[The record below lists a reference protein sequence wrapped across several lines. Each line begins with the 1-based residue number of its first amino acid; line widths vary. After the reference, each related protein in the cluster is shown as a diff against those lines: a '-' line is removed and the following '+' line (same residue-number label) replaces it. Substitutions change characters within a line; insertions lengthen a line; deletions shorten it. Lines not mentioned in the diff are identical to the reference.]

1 MSVDML
7 TSAGGAGKTG
17 SVLSL
22 SGSGKGKAGSGG
34 GALGDFAS
42 MMEAQVGVTAPAA
55 GQDISSRGKSAKQTD
70 ATIGQAV
77 TGKTGA
83 EAAEAATVS
92 AISGNGK
99 GQNGVRGESKENA
112 ETSPG
117 TRRRKS
123 TDEKRVVG
131 EGDGGDRAGAA
142 TPALALI
149 VSADL
154 GATTKAA
161 PNAGKAEKVDGGGVR
176 GRSEGRAVSALPAAQ
191 AGTVASGD
199 IAGDAAIA
207 EAIPASPAMD
217 DGTGT
222 ASAVV
227 SEPGA
232 GEGPDDDAPVAN
244 ASRPARPGEAT
255 ALLDMVKS
263 DLPGK
268 AEGAARTPDRQAGA
282 MPSGRPGE
290 NAASAATP
298 AAPAMEGDNIPVR
311 RPGLAVATEQASRPA
326 RPGEATALPDMVKSD
341 LPAKAEGAAR
351 TPDRQAGVMPS
362 GRSSENAASA
372 ATPAAPAMEGDNIPV
387 RRPGVAVATEQAS
400 DRAQP
405 VIARVAERLADQ
417 TIGMSVRSKRDQAAM
432 QVSPLAIATA
442 QSVVAGQGAEG
453 TVMGHDGEPVSQD
466 TGNDGA
472 LLSTGVSDGRG
483 TGRGDMGLAAPAAS
497 PDILSSTGS
506 AASAAVNTGL
516 GVTPSLSLSG
526 VGATLGQQVI
536 DMGVS
541 GQWIDDI
548 AREIAG
554 MASNPGHGSFRIASP
569 TLGMVQVEIAPG
581 TDGADVRMTVDNEAA
596 QAALS
601 KDQARLVQDAQM
613 AAVRIGDVR
622 IDRIAPAAD
631 TQRGDMGQNG
641 GQNGQNSGGQQAQ
654 ASFAQ
659 SGGQGNQSGTR
670 QDMMGFGS
678 GGAGGNS
685 GDNSPKSSFTRT
697 VIRDVA
703 AMDSAAAAQGKADSA
718 RYA

>member
-244 ASRPARPGEAT
+244 ASRPAHPGEAT

-282 MPSGRPGE
+282 
-290 NAASAATP
+290 
-298 AAPAMEGDNIPVR
+298 
-311 RPGLAVATEQASRPA
+311 
-326 RPGEATALPDMVKSD
+326 
-341 LPAKAEGAAR
+341 
-351 TPDRQAGVMPS
+351 MPS